1 VGEIRE
7 RRKRNGKAAN
17 AGRYHQ
23 TKLLATVD
31 WAGKAKILYA
41 ASSFFQPRRTNPRKP
56 HPAASPSHLHSFSFS
71 LMGNLLYIIAV
82 ILIIIWALGF
92 FGIMG
97 AGIAGNSLIHILL
110 VIAIIAILLRVI
122 SGRNPV

>member
-1 VGEIRE
+1 MRPAL
-7 RRKRNGKAAN
+7 AAT
-17 AGRYHQ
+17 AKQSYWLPAIGTARQ
-23 TKLLATVD
+23 KVCTKF
-31 WAGKAKILYA
+31 ILFSA
-41 ASSFFQPRRTNPRKP
+41 APYKPRKP
-56 HPAASPSHLHSFSFS
+56 TRLAHLHTSILSPFSI
-71 LMGNLLYIIAV
+71 MGNLLYIIAV

-92 FGIMG
+92 FGILG